1 MTWKTLSSKKI
12 YQNRYMTVTEDEL
25 LTDHGDKVTFGIVHK
40 NPAILI
46 IPWDGGKLTLV
57 GQYRHVVDLFSWEFP
72 AGHYEHASVE
82 AAARAELE
90 EEAGL
95 LANQLT
101 PLGTFH
107 VAPGHLT
114 QVCHTFLAT
123 DLSAGT
129 QALEPSEQGMQ
140 VKEVTPTEFEQMVR
154 SGQIKD
160 GLTISAYELFRL
172 SGLGN
177 AL

>member
-101 PLGTFH
+101 PLGTS
-107 VAPGHLT
+107 P
-114 QVCHTFLAT
+114 
-123 DLSAGT
+123 
-129 QALEPSEQGMQ
+129 
-140 VKEVTPTEFEQMVR
+140 R
-154 SGQIKD
+154 SVIPFWLQTYPPVLKRSSPPNRGC
-160 GLTISAYELFRL
+160 R
-172 SGLGN
+172 
-177 AL
+177 